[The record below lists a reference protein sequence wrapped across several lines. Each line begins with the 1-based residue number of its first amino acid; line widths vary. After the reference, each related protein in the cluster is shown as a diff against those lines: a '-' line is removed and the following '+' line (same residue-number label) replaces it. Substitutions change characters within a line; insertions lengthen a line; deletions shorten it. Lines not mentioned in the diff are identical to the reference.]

1 MITAISAG
9 YVIRAIK
16 AIVHSKTPP
25 RNRLA
30 KVLPEEWR
38 KFLIERG
45 VPKRK
50 YTAVL
55 RVELVGGRVIDEMIV
70 EQGWIIALDRTGM
83 GGTFERRIDFDPRQI
98 TSIEIIQTV

>member
-1 MITAISAG
+1 MHAKS
-9 YVIRAIK
+9 
-16 AIVHSKTPP
+16 PP

-38 KFLIERG
+38 KLLVSHG

-55 RVELVGGRVIDEMIV
+55 RATLADGRVIEDLIV
-70 EQGWIIALDRTGM
+70 EEGWIIATSREGL
-83 GGTFERRIDFDPRQI
+83 GGTFEQRIDFDPRQI
-98 TSIEIIQTV
+98 GSIEIKQVV

>member
-1 MITAISAG
+1 M
-9 YVIRAIK
+9 
-16 AIVHSKTPP
+16 HSKEPP

-38 KFLIERG
+38 KLLVAHG

-55 RVELVGGRVIDEMIV
+55 RATLAGGRVIDEMIV
-70 EQGWIIALDRTGM
+70 EQGWIVALSKSGLV
-83 GGTFERRIDFDPRQI
+83 GTFEQRIDLDPRTI
-98 TSIEIIQTV
+98 TDIEILQVV

>member
-1 MITAISAG
+1 M
-9 YVIRAIK
+9 
-16 AIVHSKTPP
+16 HSKEPP

-38 KFLIERG
+38 KLLVSKG

-55 RVELVGGRVIDEMIV
+55 RATLVGGRVIDEMIV
-70 EQGWIIALDRTGM
+70 EEGWIVALSKQGLA
-83 GGTFERRIDFDPRQI
+83 GTFEQRIDLDPRTI
-98 TSIEIIQTV
+98 TNIEILQVV

>member
-1 MITAISAG
+1 M
-9 YVIRAIK
+9 
-16 AIVHSKTPP
+16 HSKTPP

-38 KFLIERG
+38 KFLVARG

-55 RVELVGGRVIDEMIV
+55 RAELVDGRVIEEMIV
-70 EQGWIIALDRTGM
+70 EQGWIIALDRSGL
-83 GGTFERRIDFDPRQI
+83 GGTIEQRIDFDPRMI
-98 TSIEIIQTV
+98 TEVEVVQVV

>member
-1 MITAISAG
+1 M
-9 YVIRAIK
+9 
-16 AIVHSKTPP
+16 HSKEPP

-38 KFLIERG
+38 KLLVSRG

-55 RVELVGGRVIDEMIV
+55 RATLVGGRVIEDLIIE
-70 EQGWIIALDRTGM
+70 EGWIIATTREGL
-83 GGTFERRIDFDPRQI
+83 GGTFEQRIDFDPRQI
-98 TSIEIIQTV
+98 TDVEIKQVV

>member
-1 MITAISAG
+1 M
-9 YVIRAIK
+9 
-16 AIVHSKTPP
+16 HSKTAP

-38 KFLIERG
+38 KLLVEQG

-55 RVELVGGRVIDEMIV
+55 RAELVGGRVIEDLIV
-70 EQGWIIALDRTGM
+70 EEGWIIATNRDHLA
-83 GGTFERRIDFDPRQI
+83 GTFEQRIDFDPRQI
-98 TSIEIIQTV
+98 TAIQIKQVV

>member
-1 MITAISAG
+1 MQAEPWIIA
-9 YVIRAIK
+9 
-16 AIVHSKTPP
+16 AIVHSKEPR

-38 KFLIERG
+38 KFLVAHG

-55 RVELVGGRVIDEMIV
+55 RAEIVGGRVIDEMIV
-70 EQGWIIALDRTGM
+70 EEGWIIALDRAGL
-83 GGTFERRIDFDPRQI
+83 GGTFERRIEIAPRQI
-98 TSIEIIQTV
+98 TAIEILQVV

>member
-1 MITAISAG
+1 MTM
-9 YVIRAIK
+9 
-16 AIVHSKTPP
+16 HSKDPP

-38 KFLIERG
+38 KMLVARG

-50 YTAVL
+50 YTAVVRATL
-55 RVELVGGRVIDEMIV
+55 SDGRVIEELII
-70 EQGWIIALDRTGM
+70 EKGWIVALDKSGL

-98 TSIEIIQTV
+98 ASIEILQVV